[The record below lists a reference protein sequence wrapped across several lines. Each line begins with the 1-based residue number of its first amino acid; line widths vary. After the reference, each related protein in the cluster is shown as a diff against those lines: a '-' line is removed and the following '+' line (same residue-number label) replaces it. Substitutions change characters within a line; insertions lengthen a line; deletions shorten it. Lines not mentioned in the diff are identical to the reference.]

1 MCKCHCNV
9 LSTCIQTVFLFS
21 GAGLRVSQHLQG
33 TSWRLSGMEFDL
45 SLVWFGPLDPDPT
58 SCFRVLSMVFSVLG
72 PGPLLFGWSRSRSK
86 GTAPTPFS
94 PPPIKNLTNLVNY

>member
-33 TSWRLSGMEFDL
+33 TSWRLSGVEFDL
-45 SLVWFGPLDPDPT
+45 SLVWFGPPDPDPT
-58 SCFRVLSMVFSVLG
+58 SCFKVLILVLIFFMTIVALVWLESEPLPRDGSDPVFTS
-72 PGPLLFGWSRSRSK
+72 
-86 GTAPTPFS
+86 T
-94 PPPIKNLTNLVNY
+94 Y